1 MKTQL
6 LCTFTKRN
14 NFNETIDIIIA
25 CNDIM
30 FDKIY
35 AFQNENNQHQLIC
48 TYNVEYDED
57 FIENVP
63 DTISLHRKKNT
74 NTLYTINALND
85 LIRELNGGKLDKRF
99 PIEWENY
106 KNCLLLTGDEG
117 LIKIPTRIYTIV
129 NVNTWENEKK

>member
-35 AFQNENNQHQLIC
+35 AFQNENNQHQLI
-48 TYNVEYDED
+48 
-57 FIENVP
+57 
-63 DTISLHRKKNT
+63 
-74 NTLYTINALND
+74 
-85 LIRELNGGKLDKRF
+85 
-99 PIEWENY
+99 
-106 KNCLLLTGDEG
+106 
-117 LIKIPTRIYTIV
+117 
-129 NVNTWENEKK
+129 